1 MSGGGNKV
9 MLARSYTDLQ
19 TQVHEIS
26 PGSGRKIAFK
36 RLDRAKGKPTIVLVP
51 GHHDKFGMNGARQ
64 KALLRYC
71 YMNELNM
78 VVYDHEGVGS
88 SSSSDNSKVLFSHWV
103 EDCMTVIDELTG
115 DRPVILLGSSLG
127 AWISLH
133 AAQEYADKEEKQIPG
148 WMEEMA
154 AKGEE
159 VYKEDFASKIH
170 GLVLCSPAMNHMMS
184 YYTKQSQELPEDVK
198 AKLDA
203 GDSYFHTHPKFGQA
217 LLKKDLAEESLKY
230 HIDFDKTIKIP
241 DCPVKILT
249 SLNDDLVNSEE
260 FKKLTN
266 SLSTDDVEI
275 VYRKSS
281 NHLMD
286 GITDFEV
293 LLNQLHRLIMDNPI
307 KGEEELKEEDELIES
322 ISKEVPKDDIKMTNS
337 RQM

>member
-1 MSGGGNKV
+1 
-9 MLARSYTDLQ
+9 
-19 TQVHEIS
+19 
-26 PGSGRKIAFK
+26 
-36 RLDRAKGKPTIVLVP
+36 
-51 GHHDKFGMNGARQ
+51 
-64 KALLRYC
+64 
-71 YMNELNM
+71 
-78 VVYDHEGVGS
+78 
-88 SSSSDNSKVLFSHWV
+88 
-103 EDCMTVIDELTG
+103 
-115 DRPVILLGSSLG
+115 
-127 AWISLH
+127 
-133 AAQEYADKEEKQIPG
+133 
-148 WMEEMA
+148 
-154 AKGEE
+154 
-159 VYKEDFASKIH
+159 
-170 GLVLCSPAMNHMMS
+170 MNHMMS
-184 YYTKQSQELPEDVK
+184 YYTEQSQELPEDVK

-203 GDSYFHTHPKFGQA
+203 GGSYFHTHPKFGSA

-281 NHLMD
+281 SHLMD

-307 KGEEELKEEDELIES
+307 KGEEDELIEPTTCPAVES
-322 ISKEVPKDDIKMTNS
+322 SPKDDIMMTNS